1 MPSSGNDNPEG
12 GAQSTDRAAELWLIN
27 GQEQSRKAFQ
37 AEGTGCE
44 KIQDQERVWCVGV
57 DAQTSFLRHGVRS
70 QWQQIRLESLQ
81 EQITQG

>member
-1 MPSSGNDNPEG
+1 MLGTQQRPSDPRFILPGLDTLQERQMPTSGNDNPEW

-44 KIQDQERVWCVGV
+44 KIQEQERV
-57 DAQTSFLRHGVRS
+57 
-70 QWQQIRLESLQ
+70 
-81 EQITQG
+81 